1 MIEKEINNN
10 LLLKP
15 TFISRFNLSHNE
27 IYSKERYLT
36 VIMRTSIIEKLFTKF
51 FFQTETKNFDLY
63 PLIENLKK
71 KDDLLKKFQER
82 LNLFH
87 GIYKKGEPLYL
98 LSEVS
103 DEISKLL
110 KEDLSNIKID
120 KFIIKI
126 EYLLSQ
132 HFENNFFYEYQV
144 EQQIN
149 NNFFNVMYLQ
159 KEITNFNYSIE
170 SLNSIFKFL
179 KIFEKQSLSTK
190 IENEFPLINNYFC
203 SEKIYYFYCDK
214 LGREKRPSGNIIH
227 YLLSQLFSKF
237 DLINNAKVNNPQLE
251 NYLLLNLFMI
261 DKIIS
266 DYSFYLTK
274 KPELTD
280 IFDRIKQLKL
290 WPIPIGNKCVD
301 TLDNIIN
308 ECSFQGITILNK
320 IRERYFIDFLDD
332 KVQSIE
338 TKYFIGCIF
347 LINNEWNEK
356 HYDSIRSENPDDFN
370 LIKFIER
377 IINKKRNKHT
387 NKFNLRELVL
397 KILITIIF
405 NSYNMNYNDEIL
417 RNIYQKYLPKY
428 KNIYKQRKKKLNK
441 PLIESDNNNNLIDDS
456 DEEENQ
462 QSNIKKSL
470 DKLLKIIDFGFDE
483 LIEEFSDEINIIA
496 EKLIKEN
503 TGSSDLIDEEEE
515 ETILNCD
522 AFLPITSLRNYLK
535 PTFLDMKKL
544 FKINDKND
552 ESEIDLFNYY
562 KNSFEF
568 IVKNYYS
575 KFLIDYNDELLNDNN
590 NKLRKNFYFNYK
602 INIILIEDKNSISY
616 FIENLNKKVY
626 NKLEEKI
633 TDEDF
638 SNFWKYF
645 IEKKSDFKIN
655 YLLHIVPHY
664 ENYNENPFKIIEEEE
679 NFENFQNYLSE
690 YIASNDPIYKNLVFM
705 PFASNSDPTFFSYIP
720 NCQNSEKDVLEFPS
734 LDCMYSFLKKP
745 LDYYISDSNGIL
757 ELNLHKIIINNDED
771 LSKIF
776 YKNIEL
782 ISTDMEIKSI
792 LALYGVNYLGI
803 EDKIEEKIEINMDG
817 PFMIKVFNIFF
828 KKDIPFNYNMQSNPD
843 WIEVFLNDKYDKSEV
858 DKYCNYSSFII
869 NNKHNKYY
877 EEFNIPQ
884 TNFQP
889 IFKNFKVKKLELSIN
904 KPTLQIKYDDNQI
917 FNYQDNIKDEPK
929 NKNFKIDILISKL
942 EKDNEIQKIPI
953 ATFISI

>member
-1 MIEKEINNN
+1 MNNKS
-10 LLLKP
+10 LLKP
-15 TFISRFNLSHNE
+15 TFISRFNLPNNE

-51 FFQTETKNFDLY
+51 FFQNETKNFDLY
-63 PLIENLKK
+63 PLIENLKQ

-87 GIYKKGEPLYL
+87 GIYKQGEPLYL
-98 LSEVS
+98 LSEIS
-103 DEISKLL
+103 DEISQLL

-120 KFIIKI
+120 KYIIKI

-132 HFENNFFYEYQV
+132 HFENNFYGYQI
-144 EQQIN
+144 EHHMN
-149 NNFFNVMYLQ
+149 NNFFNSMYLQ

-179 KIFEKQSLSTK
+179 NIFEKQSLSTK

-251 NYLLLNLFMI
+251 NYLLLNLFII
-261 DKIIS
+261 DKIIT

-274 KPELTD
+274 KPELTY
-280 IFDRIKQLKL
+280 IFDKIKELKL

-301 TLDNIIN
+301 ILDNIIN

-332 KVQSIE
+332 KIQSIE
-338 TKYFIGCIF
+338 TKYFIGCII
-347 LINNEWNEK
+347 LINHEWDEK
-356 HYDSIRSENPDDFN
+356 HYNSMISENPDDFN

-387 NKFNLRELVL
+387 NTFNLRELVL
-397 KILITIIF
+397 KLLITIIF
-405 NSYNMNYNDEIL
+405 NSFNMNYNDETL

-428 KNIYKQRKKKLNK
+428 KKIYKQRNKKLNE
-441 PLIESDNNNNLIDDS
+441 PVIESDNNNLIDDS
-456 DEEENQ
+456 DEEMEIQ
-462 QSNIKKSL
+462 QSNIKTSL

-483 LIEEFSDEINIIA
+483 SIEEFSDEINLIA

-503 TGSSDLIDEEEE
+503 TGSSDLIEEEEE

-535 PTFLDMKKL
+535 PTFLNMKKIC
-544 FKINDKND
+544 KINDKND
-552 ESEIDLFNYY
+552 KSDLDLFNYY

-568 IVKNYYS
+568 VVKNYYS
-575 KFLIDYNDELLNDNN
+575 KFLLDYNDELLNNNN

-602 INIILIEDKNSISY
+602 INIILIEDKNSVCY
-616 FIENLNKKVY
+616 FIENLNKNVY
-626 NKLEEKI
+626 NKIEEKI

-645 IEKKSDFKIN
+645 IEKKQDFKIN

-664 ENYNENPFKIIEEEE
+664 ENYNENPFKIIEEGE
-679 NFENFQNYLSE
+679 NFENYQNYLSE
-690 YIASNDPIYKNLVFM
+690 FIASNDFIYKNLVFM
-705 PFASNSDPTFFSYIP
+705 PFASKCDPTFFSFIP

-757 ELNLHKIIINNDED
+757 ELNLHKIIINNDDD
-771 LSKIF
+771 LYKIF
-776 YKNIEL
+776 YKNVEL
-782 ISTDMEIKSI
+782 ISTDKEIKST
-792 LALYGVNYLGI
+792 LTLYGVNYLGI
-803 EDKIEEKIEINMDG
+803 EDKNEEKIEINMDG

-828 KKDIPFNYNMQSNPD
+828 KKDVPFNYNMQSNSD
-843 WIEVFLNDKYDKSEV
+843 WIEVFLNDKYDKIEV
-858 DKYCNYSSFII
+858 DNYCKYSSFVIK
-869 NNKHNKYY
+869 NKQNKYY

-889 IFKNFKVKKLELSIN
+889 IFKNFKVKKLELKIN

-917 FNYQDNIKDEPK
+917 FNYQDNIKEEPK
-929 NKNFKIDILISKL
+929 NKNFKIDISISKF

>member
-1 MIEKEINNN
+1 MNNKS
-10 LLLKP
+10 LLKP
-15 TFISRFNLSHNE
+15 TFISRFNLPNNE

-51 FFQTETKNFDLY
+51 FFQNETKNFDLY
-63 PLIENLKK
+63 PLIENLKQ

-87 GIYKKGEPLYL
+87 GIYKQGEPLYL
-98 LSEVS
+98 LSEIS

-120 KFIIKI
+120 KYIIKI

-132 HFENNFFYEYQV
+132 HFENNFYGYQI
-144 EQQIN
+144 EHHMN
-149 NNFFNVMYLQ
+149 NNFFNSMYLQ

-251 NYLLLNLFMI
+251 NYLLLNLFII
-261 DKIIS
+261 DKIIT

-280 IFDRIKQLKL
+280 IFDKIKELKL

-301 TLDNIIN
+301 ILDNIIN

-332 KVQSIE
+332 KIQSIE
-338 TKYFIGCIF
+338 TKYFIGCII
-347 LINNEWNEK
+347 LINHEWDEK
-356 HYDSIRSENPDDFN
+356 HYNSMISENPDDFN

-387 NKFNLRELVL
+387 NTFNLRELVL
-397 KILITIIF
+397 KLLITIIF
-405 NSYNMNYNDEIL
+405 NSFNMNYNDETL

-428 KNIYKQRKKKLNK
+428 KKIYKQRNKKLNE
-441 PLIESDNNNNLIDDS
+441 PVIESDNNNLIDDS
-456 DEEENQ
+456 DEEMEIQ
-462 QSNIKKSL
+462 QSNIKTSL

-483 LIEEFSDEINIIA
+483 SIEEFSDEINLIA

-503 TGSSDLIDEEEE
+503 TGSSDLIEEEEE

-535 PTFLDMKKL
+535 PTFLNMKKIC
-544 FKINDKND
+544 KINDKND
-552 ESEIDLFNYY
+552 KSEFDLFNYY

-602 INIILIEDKNSISY
+602 INIILIEDKNSVCY
-616 FIENLNKKVY
+616 FIENLNKNVY
-626 NKLEEKI
+626 NKIEEKI

-664 ENYNENPFKIIEEEE
+664 EHYNENPFKIIEEGE
-679 NFENFQNYLSE
+679 NFENYQNYLSE
-690 YIASNDPIYKNLVFM
+690 FIASNDFIYKNLVFM
-705 PFASNSDPTFFSYIP
+705 PFASKCDPTFFSFIP

-757 ELNLHKIIINNDED
+757 ELNLHKIIINNDDD
-771 LSKIF
+771 LYKIF
-776 YKNIEL
+776 YKNVEL
-782 ISTDMEIKSI
+782 ISTDKEIKST
-792 LALYGVNYLGI
+792 LTLYGVNYLGI
-803 EDKIEEKIEINMDG
+803 EDKNEEKIEINMDG

-828 KKDIPFNYNMQSNPD
+828 KKDVPFNYNMQSNSD
-843 WIEVFLNDKYDKSEV
+843 WIEVFLNDKYNKIEV
-858 DKYCNYSSFII
+858 DNYCKYSSFVIK
-869 NNKHNKYY
+869 NKQNKYY

-889 IFKNFKVKKLELSIN
+889 IFKNFKVKKLELKIN
-904 KPTLQIKYDDNQI
+904 RPTLQIKYDDNQI
-917 FNYQDNIKDEPK
+917 FNYQDNIKEEPK
-929 NKNFKIDILISKL
+929 NKNFKIDISISKF

>member
-1 MIEKEINNN
+1 MIEKEINNKS
-10 LLLKP
+10 LLKS
-15 TFISRFNLSHNE
+15 TFISRFNIPYKE

-36 VIMRTSIIEKLFTKF
+36 VIMRNSIIEKLFTKF

-71 KDDLLKKFQER
+71 KEDLLKKFQER
-82 LNLFH
+82 LNIFH
-87 GIYKKGEPLYL
+87 DIYKKGEPLYL
-98 LSEVS
+98 LSELS

-132 HFENNFFYEYQV
+132 HFENNFYEYQI
-144 EQQIN
+144 EQQMN
-149 NNFFNVMYLQ
+149 NNFFNSMYLQ

-179 KIFEKQSLSTK
+179 NIFEKQSLSTK

-203 SEKIYYFYCDK
+203 SEKIYYFYCDT

-237 DLINNAKVNNPQLE
+237 DLINNPKVNNPQLE
-251 NYLLLNLFMI
+251 NYILLNLFII

-280 IFDRIKQLKL
+280 IFDKIKELKS

-320 IRERYFIDFLDD
+320 IRERYFIDFLDE
-332 KVQSIE
+332 KIQSIE
-338 TKYFIGCIF
+338 TKYFIGCIIV
-347 LINNEWNEK
+347 INHEWDEK
-356 HYDSIRSENPDDFN
+356 HYDSMISENPDDFN

-387 NKFNLRELVL
+387 NKLNLKELVF

-405 NSYNMNYNDEIL
+405 NSFSINYNDENL

-428 KNIYKQRKKKLNK
+428 KSIYKQKNEKLNES
-441 PLIESDNNNNLIDDS
+441 LIESDNNNNLIDDN
-456 DEEENQ
+456 DKEEEIQ

-483 LIEEFSDEINIIA
+483 SIENFSEQINLIA
-496 EKLIKEN
+496 EKLINEN
-503 TGSSDLIDEEEE
+503 IGISDLIEEEEE

-522 AFLPITSLRNYLK
+522 AFLPITSFRNYLK
-535 PTFLDMKKL
+535 PTFLEMKKL
-544 FKINDKND
+544 FKINNKND
-552 ESEIDLFNYY
+552 KSELDLFNYY

-568 IVKNYYS
+568 VVKNYYP
-575 KFLIDYNDELLNDNN
+575 KFLLDYNDELLNNN
-590 NKLRKNFYFNYK
+590 NDKLRKNFYFNYK

-626 NKLEEKI
+626 NKIEEKI
-633 TDEDF
+633 SDEDF
-638 SNFWKYF
+638 FNFWKYF

-664 ENYNENPFKIIEEEE
+664 EHDNENPFRIIEEGDNLE
-679 NFENFQNYLSE
+679 NNQNYLSE
-690 YIASNDPIYKNLVFM
+690 YIASNDSIYKNLVFM
-705 PFASNSDPTFFSYIP
+705 PFASNSDPTFFSFIP

-734 LDCMYSFLKKP
+734 LDCMYTFLKKP

-757 ELNLHKIIINNDED
+757 ELNLHKIIINNDEE

-776 YKNIEL
+776 YKNVEL
-782 ISTDMEIKSI
+782 ISTDIEIKSTLI
-792 LALYGVNYLGI
+792 LYGVNYLGI
-803 EDKIEEKIEINMDG
+803 EDKNEEKIEINMDG

-828 KKDIPFNYNMQSNPD
+828 KKDVPFNYNMQSNTD
-843 WIEVFLNDKYDKSEV
+843 WIEVFLNDKYDKIEV
-858 DKYCNYSSFII
+858 DKYCKYSSFVIK
-869 NNKHNKYY
+869 NKQNKYY

-889 IFKNFKVKKLELSIN
+889 IFKNFKVKKLELKIN
-904 KPTLQIKYDDNQI
+904 KPTLEIKYDDNQI
-917 FNYQDNIKDEPK
+917 FNYQNNIKNEPK
-929 NKNFKIDILISKL
+929 NKDFKIDILISKF
-942 EKDNEIQKIPI
+942 EKENEIQKIPI